1 MQDRDLQEQDWTPR
15 PKLKESKKW
24 EKSKQKE
31 ISTDGRKKTEKG
43 MNDKLKKNNDRQNKT
58 HKRMSIRLKE
68 QQND

>member
-31 ISTDGRKKTEKG
+31 ISTDGKKKQ
-43 MNDKLKKNNDRQNKT
+43 KK
-58 HKRMSIRLKE
+58 E
-68 QQND
+68 